1 MSIRTLRVRAFDGDL
16 HIIPFSSVT
25 SIANTARDFNQIIVR
40 QTLDLSEDSVKVAQ
54 IMKDTIAEMRKEEEF
69 ASVILSDYND
79 LGVDKSDQDGA
90 VLIGII
96 KTAPMMKWKVQR
108 EFYRRIALRMT
119 QANIK
124 FYVPTAYTTSPPG
137 IPMHLALDAMP
148 DRPSPPSAVTD
159 TKPEPTTQPG

>member
-1 MSIRTLRVRAFDGDL
+1 VRAFDGDL

-69 ASVILSDYND
+69 APVILSDYND

-148 DRPSPPSAVTD
+148 DRPVPPSAITD